1 MLNREQALEAF
12 HRHAADADIAIIE
25 GVMGLYDGRDGSTED
40 GSTAQM
46 AKWLDVPVLLVV
58 DCYSLAR
65 SVAAMVKGYTVRCQ
79 YLFRHVI
86 LTMFL

>member
-1 MLNREQALEAF
+1 MLSREQALDAF
-12 HRHAADADIAIIE
+12 QRHTADADVAIIE

-46 AKWLDVPVLLVV
+46 AKWLDVAVLLVL

-65 SVAAMVKGYTVRCQ
+65 SVAAMVKGYRVSLLLPT
-79 YLFRHVI
+79 
-86 LTMFL
+86 